1 MQMKR
6 SQELHQ
12 LLLSIDRRGYPAYK
26 EIRGDY
32 DFGKF
37 ILSIDHV
44 QADPYAPP
52 SRAYISMKRSVAGIP
67 GELLD
72 TRPKII
78 AVADF
83 LTRAFQKAI
92 HRHHSSVGGTG
103 KSGMLTIDSCGQEIL
118 ERTSVLIQED
128 RIEARFEVGLPAAG
142 RRVMGKAADRIFT
155 DMLPKIAES
164 SLLYRNLDQAAL
176 LRQITGMLDQEYIRK
191 ELKQRKLVAFVADRS
206 ILPRESGVSDRPLP
220 GGIPFQRPESLAVR
234 MNLPSGKTVTGMGI
248 PEGITLI
255 VGGGYHGKSTVL
267 KALERGIYPHIPGD
281 GRELVVTREDAVK
294 IRAEDGRSLEKV
306 NISPFI
312 NHLPGNK
319 DTHAFTT
326 ENASGS
332 TSQAANVME
341 ALEAGSRLLLIDED
355 TSATNFM
362 IRDERMRKLV
372 CEEKEPITPFID
384 KVRPMYQQLGVSTV
398 LIVGGSGDYFDVA
411 DHIIMMDEYLPKDV
425 TDAAKRIAAEDG
437 SRGEW
442 GSGADFGEVT
452 PRIPLKASF
461 SFSGKQDR
469 LKSKGR
475 HTILYGREAIDLSG
489 LEQLVDNSQTN
500 AIAVMLDFFRKR
512 LLDDKMTLSQA
523 ADLLYEQIGQSGLDS
538 VSPYTGHPG
547 NLALPRKQEFCFAL
561 NRYRGLKVKIK

>member
-332 TSQAANVME
+332 TSQAANAME
-341 ALEAGSRLLLIDED
+341 ALEAGSRLLLFDED

-372 CEEKEPITPFID
+372 SGEKEPITPFID

-442 GSGADFGEVT
+442 GSADFGEVT

-489 LEQLVDNSQTN
+489 LEQLVDSSQTN

>member
-6 SQELHQ
+6 YQDLHQ

-32 DFGKF
+32 DFGGF

-52 SRAYISMKRSVAGIP
+52 SKSHISMKRSVAGIP
-67 GELLD
+67 DEMLD
-72 TRPKII
+72 SKPRII

-83 LTRAFQKAI
+83 LTRAFQNAI
-92 HRHHSSVGGTG
+92 RRHHSSAGGTG

-118 ERTSVLIQED
+118 ERTSVLIRED
-128 RIEARFEVGLPAAG
+128 RIEVRFEVGLPAAG
-142 RRVMGKAADRIFT
+142 RRIMGKAADRIFT
-155 DMLPKIAES
+155 DMLPKAAES
-164 SLLYRNLDQAAL
+164 SLLFRNLDQAAL
-176 LRQITGMLDQEYIRK
+176 RRQITGMLDQEFIRK
-191 ELKQRKLVAFVADRS
+191 RKLVAFIADGS

-220 GGIPFQRPESLAVR
+220 GGIPFQSPESLAVR

-281 GRELVVTREDAVK
+281 GRELVVTRQDAVK

-341 ALEAGSRLLLIDED
+341 ALEAASRLLLIDED

-372 CEEKEPITPFID
+372 SGEKEPITPFID
-384 KVRPMYQQLGVSTV
+384 KVRPLYRQLGVSTV

-442 GSGADFGEVT
+442 GSGADFGEIT
-452 PRIPLKASF
+452 PRIPLKSSF

-475 HTILYGREAIDLSG
+475 YTILYGRETIDLSG

-523 ADLLYEQIGQSGLDS
+523 VDRLYVQIGQSGLDS